1 MSVATKEQPKASL
14 WPTADMAGGL
24 GLCLVIAVVS
34 YLSNLYVYNRISAL
48 LWAFIYSILFVNVVP
63 PSPTLL
69 KGANYA
75 ASNLL
80 KFSIALLGLTI
91 SALAWIQMGVVGLIL
106 VLVVIT
112 FAMLSGLYLG
122 KVMGLSDHLATL
134 IAAGTGICGAT
145 AIAAT
150 GPTIEAK
157 EEEMGMAVA
166 CVTLFGL
173 VAMFLYPVLFSSTVL
188 CAWLHHSEVAAGVW
202 CGTAIHETAQVV
214 GAASQISDKAL
225 AMGMVTKSVRI
236 FSIAPVVIILSAIFH
251 RRRGTGKAGGKVIP
265 FFALCFVAFT
275 LINSALLAIPATQA
289 VWGPFVKS
297 YLVPVV
303 TFLLAVAFAGVGAK
317 VRFASFARLGFKAFA
332 TGFAVAVLTA
342 CLALILVIFV
352 YMPANGL

>member
-1 MSVATKEQPKASL
+1 MSEATKGKGSL

-24 GLCLVIAVVS
+24 VLCVIIAVVS
-34 YLSNLYVYNRISAL
+34 YLSNLYLYNRISAL
-48 LWAFIYSILFVNVVP
+48 LWAFIYSIVLVNVAP
-63 PSPTLL
+63 PSARTL

-91 SALAWIQMGVVGLIL
+91 SALAWVQMGIVGLIQ
-106 VLVVIT
+106 VLVVVA
-112 FAMLSGLYLG
+112 FAMLTGLYLG
-122 KVMGLSDHLATL
+122 RAMGLSEHLATL

-150 GPTIEAK
+150 GPAIEAK

-173 VAMFLYPVLFSSTVL
+173 VAMFLYPFLFAHTVVGE
-188 CAWLHHSEVAAGVW
+188 WLHHSELAAGVW

-214 GAASQISDKAL
+214 GAASQIGDKAL

-236 FSIAPVVIILSAIFH
+236 FSIAPVVIILSAMFH
-251 RRRGTGKAGGKVIP
+251 RRRGTESAKGQLVP
-265 FFALCFVAFT
+265 FFALCFVVLT
-275 LINSALLAIPATQA
+275 LVNSALLAIPATKV
-289 VWGPFVKS
+289 VWGPFIKT
-297 YLVPVV
+297 YLSPVV

-317 VRFASFARLGFKAFA
+317 VRFKSFAKLGFKAFA

-342 CLALILVIFV
+342 ILALILVIFV
-352 YMPANGL
+352 YMPANGI